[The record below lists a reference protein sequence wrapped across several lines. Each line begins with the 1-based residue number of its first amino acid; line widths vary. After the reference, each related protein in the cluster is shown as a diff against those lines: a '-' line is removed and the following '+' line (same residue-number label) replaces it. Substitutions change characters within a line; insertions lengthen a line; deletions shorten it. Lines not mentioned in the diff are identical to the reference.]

1 MEIFQAFRY
10 LTKGAN
16 MTISAI
22 NNTSSPN
29 QYSQLRTTQEDQVK
43 AAATQRNDAATTE
56 DTQKKKAQET
66 VVDDQKAND
75 KNSRAVQQGGEID
88 ITA

>member
-16 MTISAI
+16 MTISAT

-43 AAATQRNDAATTE
+43 AAATTE
-56 DTQKKKAQET
+56 DTQKKRAQET
-66 VVDDQKAND
+66 VVDEQKAND

-88 ITA
+88 VTA

>member
-1 MEIFQAFRY
+1 
-10 LTKGAN
+10 

-43 AAATQRNDAATTE
+43 AAATE
-56 DTQKKKAQET
+56 DTQKKRAQET
-66 VVDDQKAND
+66 TVEDQKAND